1 MSHRD
6 RDSRNASGT
15 NAQLLR
21 AAFDDLLSDADGK
34 GIRFRRESAW
44 TVRGLAIAALIWAWS
59 PKDSLMRRFGQA
71 LRLLRKLGRRLGPA
85 ETSYQAFLKMLV
97 RWTGELRACLTVA
110 FQLRMEREFP
120 GHFRTHGFVVLA
132 GDGSKLQLARTR
144 SNEARYA
151 PAKSRG
157 KKGKKRRKAQR
168 ARRRPRSHKARAQ
181 QARDKKA
188 DSPQMALTLLYHVM
202 LRLPWDWR
210 LGPSDSSEREHLREM
225 IPHLP
230 PDALVAADCGF
241 VGYEFWSDLL
251 RSGRQFVIRVGG
263 NVRLLKK
270 LGMARESNG
279 TVYLWPNKAAKRG
292 QPPLALRLVVVHD
305 GRQPWSLVTSV
316 RSTKRLSDKQVAD
329 IYRRRWRIELFF
341 RHFKQT
347 FGRAKLRSHKAEHVA
362 CEAEWSLLGLW
373 AMLLHT
379 QILHQR
385 ENGRP
390 NSLSVAKMLRA
401 FRDALD
407 DHHLRPE
414 PGGSLEKRLLDAVV
428 DPYRRRDKTSRDHP
442 RKKYETQAKPPQ
454 LRTAT
459 LPQRRN
465 AKRVISEAC
474 EKGLTA

>member
-6 RDSRNASGT
+6 RDCRNASGT

-21 AAFDDLLSDADGK
+21 GVFGDLLADVDWN
-34 GIRFRRESAW
+34 GIRFRRECGWA
-44 TVRGLAIAALIWAWS
+44 VRGLAIAAMIWAWS
-59 PKDSLMRRFGQA
+59 RKDSLKGRFQQA
-71 LRLLRKLGRRLGPA
+71 LRVVGRLGGRTLAPA
-85 ETSYQAFLKMLV
+85 KTSYQAFLKNLV
-97 RWTGELRACLTVA
+97 RWTAELRACLTLA

-120 GHFRTHGFVVLA
+120 RQFRTHGFVVVA

-151 PAKSRG
+151 PAGSRG
-157 KKGKKRRKAQR
+157 QKGKKRRKAQR
-168 ARRRPRSHKARAQ
+168 VRRRPRSYKARAQ

-251 RSGRQFVIRVGG
+251 QSGRQFVIRVGG

-270 LGMARESNG
+270 LGMARESHG
-279 TVYLWPNKAAKRG
+279 TIYLWPNKAAKRG
-292 QPPLALRLVVVHD
+292 QQPLALRLVVVHD
-305 GRQPWSLVTSV
+305 GRQPWYLVTSV
-316 RSTKRLSDKQVAD
+316 RSTQRLSDKQVAD

-347 FGRAKLRSHKAEHVA
+347 FHRAKLRSHKAEHA
-362 CEAEWSLLGLW
+362 ECEAEWSLLGMW

-385 ENGRP
+385 KNGEP
-390 NSLSVAKMLRA
+390 GHLSVAKMLRA
-401 FRDALD
+401 FRQTLD
-407 DHHLRPE
+407 DYRCQPE
-414 PGGSLEKRLLDAVV
+414 RGESLQEPLLDAVV
-428 DPYRRRDKTSRDHP
+428 DTYRRRNKTSRDYP
-442 RKKYETQAKPPQ
+442 RKKYETQAKPPRLQ
-454 LRTAT
+454 TAT
-459 LPQRRN
+459 PSQRRH
-465 AKRVISEAC
+465 AKQVM
-474 EKGLTA
+474 